1 MPEMEQPTNSTTANN
16 TGWENLNQEVA
27 FDQTAATNLEAL
39 DQAVIHE
46 DAMATG
52 AEAAEA
58 AMAAADLAESVS
70 TPATPEEG
78 IITDE
83 ALAANL
89 EGMNQAEIQSA
100 AEIAAVE
107 AAPDTTDSK
116 TLPGDIIEGPS
127 IPEATPK
134 TDLEQVNDIINKYSD
149 PNDTR
154 TWAETTTP
162 ITATEAP
169 AENPTNTQPVDAAAT
184 GLSSGIIS

>member
-70 TPATPEEG
+70 TPATPEEE

-83 ALAANL
+83 TLAANL
-89 EGMNQAEIQSA
+89 EGMDQAEIQSA

-116 TLPGDIIEGPS
+116 TSPGDIIEAP
-127 IPEATPK
+127 
-134 TDLEQVNDIINKYSD
+134 
-149 PNDTR
+149 
-154 TWAETTTP
+154 
-162 ITATEAP
+162 ATEATTPVTETPTAESIPDQPATTESP

-184 GLSSGIIS
+184 GLSSDIIS

>member
-70 TPATPEEG
+70 TPATPEER

-83 ALAANL
+83 TLAANL
-89 EGMNQAEIQSA
+89 EGMDQAEIQSA

-107 AAPDTTDSK
+107 NITWRHHRSSGHRSHHTR
-116 TLPGDIIEGPS
+116 
-127 IPEATPK
+127 
-134 TDLEQVNDIINKYSD
+134 YRD
-149 PNDTR
+149 PNR
-154 TWAETTTP
+154 RIHP
-162 ITATEAP
+162 
-169 AENPTNTQPVDAAAT
+169 
-184 GLSSGIIS
+184 